1 LIVEDLAVVEIK
13 SVGRT
18 APVFE
23 AQILNYMRLSRKQI
37 GLLMNFNFRLMKDS
51 IDRFVL

>member
-1 LIVEDLAVVEIK
+1 MIVEDLAVVEIK